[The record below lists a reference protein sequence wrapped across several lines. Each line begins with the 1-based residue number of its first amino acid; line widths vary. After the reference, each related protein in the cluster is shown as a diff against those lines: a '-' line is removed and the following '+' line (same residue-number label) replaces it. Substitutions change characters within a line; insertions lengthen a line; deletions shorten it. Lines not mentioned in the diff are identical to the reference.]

1 MKGYYSSSSSSVNSS
16 NGSPKMNLRNDS
28 VSPMNLPKESV
39 LMRYL
44 RSGQPS
50 DLDFSSSSSKRSPI
64 LTYHNSG
71 SSSCKSPLSAVEN
84 LEDDVLVMDGILV
97 DSNKVSKSA
106 GKFRSPGS
114 SDSSSNSAINL
125 YKTELCMSWENSGV
139 CHYGH
144 KCQFAHGKEEVRPT
158 PNLVRKD
165 HHIMDMEFVNPYYSP
180 QSSTYG
186 SESRRFAL
194 ETVVTPPAKETAK
207 SMFNRALPQQ
217 EAPMFVTSN
226 PYYSPQ
232 SSTYSSDS
240 NIFALDTMVTP
251 PAKETAKSFLNRPLP
266 QPKEAPTF
274 NTSNPYYSP
283 VSSTYNSCSTRKFA
297 LKTKET
303 PPPTKEAANS
313 KLHQALPIQSKNA
326 PTVSPHL
333 TSPDW
338 SPLDDNI
345 TITYASS
352 NETPPRKAIDEHMHR
367 AIYGPTQMKR
377 LPVFVD
383 ICL

>member
-1 MKGYYSSSSSSVNSS
+1 MFSSVCEIYFPLYVLTSLP
-16 NGSPKMNLRNDS
+16 PKKKKKKNPKTSWKLYKLRYITFLYVLILKKNYL
-28 VSPMNLPKESV
+28 VKKRNFYIVVWKIFCKVVFFHKKVRESMENNWEK
-39 LMRYL
+39 LLALRYL
-44 RSGQPS
+44 MA
-50 DLDFSSSSSKRSPI
+50 
-64 LTYHNSG
+64 NSHPFHG
-71 SSSCKSPLSAVEN
+71 AFIPN
-84 LEDDVLVMDGILV
+84 DV
-97 DSNKVSKSA
+97 
-106 GKFRSPGS
+106 
-114 SDSSSNSAINL
+114 
-125 YKTELCMSWENSGV
+125 Y
-139 CHYGH
+139 
-144 KCQFAHGKEEVRPT
+144 QFAHGKEEVRPT